1 MHVYVDLMLI
11 LLSRSSYGTWSQ
23 SFNKCLPRPSCTSGV
38 VLKDSGE
45 SKSDKVP
52 DLMELI
58 LVRGEGQYE
67 NKQRLSK
74 NITIECQVMTN
85 DSVQMQSKM

>member
-1 MHVYVDLMLI
+1 
-11 LLSRSSYGTWSQ
+11 
-23 SFNKCLPRPSCTSGV
+23 
-38 VLKDSGE
+38 
-45 SKSDKVP
+45 
-52 DLMELI
+52 MELI